1 MGKIQKIG
9 ENGVAQEHSLA
20 GEGVALVGAEN
31 QTAGKVG
38 RERLGKT
45 VGKAYAKAGGEVF
58 LHDPLGKAKTK
69 HHVFLQAFL
78 AGGRLALGGDVLSRQ
93 EGGKVARVAKALAK
107 EVGIGRRTQAE
118 VFLAIPVFQIVT
130 GFIPFFRKI
139 ADLVLQKAVLLEQT
153 GAEKVHLARFL
164 LVGQEQ
170 AITHAAKGRALL
182 HREAVGR
189 DVVGRERE
197 QGAQG
202 VEIAFPCLVRNAQHH
217 VGREIGKACL
227 TCALC
232 RAAEVVE
239 GVRAAKRL

>member
-1 MGKIQKIG
+1 M
-9 ENGVAQEHSLA
+9 
-20 GEGVALVGAEN
+20 
-31 QTAGKVG
+31 
-38 RERLGKT
+38 
-45 VGKAYAKAGGEVF
+45 
-58 LHDPLGKAKTK
+58 
-69 HHVFLQAFL
+69 
-78 AGGRLALGGDVLSRQ
+78 
-93 EGGKVARVAKALAK
+93 
-107 EVGIGRRTQAE
+107 
-118 VFLAIPVFQIVT
+118 
-130 GFIPFFRKI
+130 
-139 ADLVLQKAVLLEQT
+139 LEQM

-170 AITHAAKGRALL
+170 AIPHAAKGRALL

-202 VEIAFPCLVRNAQHH
+202 VEIAFPCLVGNAQHH

-239 GVRAAKRL
+239 GVRAAKRLQLALVCALQTDAQAVEAERAQMAKIGKPSRARIAFGGDLGIGHERKRVADALHHARHLLLGE